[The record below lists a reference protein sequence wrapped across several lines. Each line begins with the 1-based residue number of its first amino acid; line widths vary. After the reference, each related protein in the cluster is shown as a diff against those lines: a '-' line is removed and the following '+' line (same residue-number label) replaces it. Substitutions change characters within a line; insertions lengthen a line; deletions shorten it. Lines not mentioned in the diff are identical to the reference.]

1 MTFTADLAPR
11 PHAIFGAGC
20 VERVAALVLDRGARP
35 LVVTDAGVIAAGVLD
50 VVHGSLGGCAV
61 FDGVSV
67 NPGLQCVADGI
78 AAARSERADV
88 IIGLGGG
95 SCLDTAKAI
104 ALGAANDVPIR
115 ELDYRSEHLAPGL
128 AVLAI
133 PTTAGTASET
143 NGFGVFADPDTGR
156 KVYLGNATVQPFAA
170 LLDPELTVG
179 LSAGATAAAGMDALS
194 HALESLCARHGNPYS
209 EALAH
214 GVARTIAQFLPRAV
228 ADGRDLEARGELLF
242 ASHLA
247 GHAQQTTGLGLA
259 HGIAHALSSHIGL
272 PHGLACAVALP
283 PVLAVNRGA
292 REERLARVAH
302 AFGAEG
308 AAGTIAAVRALSV
321 AAGTAVSL
329 ADRGLTP
336 AVAALVARDALDDVV
351 TQNAPVT
358 PPFGAVEAI
367 VLGLA

>member
-1 MTFTADLAPR
+1 MFTADLAPR

-20 VERVAALVLDRGARP
+20 VDRVAALVLEYGARP
-35 LVVTDAGVIAAGVLD
+35 LVVTDAGVIAAGALD
-50 VVHGSLGGCAV
+50 MVRDSLGGCAV
-61 FDGVSV
+61 FDGVVV

-78 AAARSERADV
+78 AVARSERADV
-88 IIGLGGG
+88 VIGLGGG
-95 SCLDTAKAI
+95 ACLDTAKAI
-104 ALGAANDVPIR
+104 ALGAVNDIAIR
-115 ELDYRSEHLAPGL
+115 ELDYRAEHLAPGL
-128 AVLAI
+128 PVLAI

-143 NGFGVFADPDTGR
+143 NGYGVFADHETGR

-170 LLDPELTVG
+170 LLDPALTVG
-179 LSAGATAAAGMDALS
+179 LPAPATAAAGMDALS
-194 HALESLCARHGNPYS
+194 HALESLCARNGNPYS

-214 GVARTIAQFLPRAV
+214 GVARTIARYLPRAV
-228 ADGRDLEARGELLF
+228 ADGNDLEARGELLF

-283 PVLAVNRGA
+283 PVLAVSRDA
-292 REERLARVAH
+292 REERLARLAP
-302 AFGAEG
+302 ALGAEG
-308 AAGTIAAVRALSV
+308 ADGAIAAVRSLSATV
-321 AAGTAVSL
+321 GTAVQL

-351 TQNAPVT
+351 TVNAPVV
-358 PPFGAVEAI
+358 PSLQDVEAI